1 MCSFVT
7 NLNQINDTNGSNK
20 SLSETAEEFS
30 KFMRK
35 HKCSYDS
42 SYTHVSMG
50 SPKGVYQIGNLSYPE
65 FWNMYSAVYNT
76 HKQYIAEKPGEE
88 TPILVDI
95 DLKVKLNDSND
106 FNELPLYNR
115 NQLRAVVIAYQ
126 QAITDHVNF
135 EGCDDK
141 KIDNAYVCVVL
152 EKKPYIVE
160 TGGVYYKK
168 GGFHLHFPKIF
179 LTKREH
185 ANYIIPKAK
194 LLTSGIFS
202 NIGIEDF
209 IDTGI
214 LNVNW
219 LLYGSSKMSSEP
231 YVATGCFLKDGFE
244 TTLEDGLN
252 DYKVA
257 VFSKENAD
265 DLKCDK
271 IGVELMLPR
280 ILSIFLYNRFDD
292 YYFNIKTYVPSPLLN
307 DIKVFCRTPA
317 KTKEKSIK
325 ENLIEADILLSMIDK
340 SRADNWDTWM
350 KIGWCLHSISEGSYT
365 GFVSWCNFSS
375 TSNKYTESECISKWR
390 NMRDNYFTI
399 ATLKYFA
406 KLDNPELYKQHT
418 QNITKRLFK
427 VAIEGGH
434 NDLAR
439 ILHNEFNNEFV
450 CVSIRGKEWY
460 QFKNH
465 IWHVNEVGTGL
476 RERISDNNSVVLTT
490 LQEIKTSIM
499 KKKTGFTSS
508 NSRAST
514 FGESRRRFRNDT
526 DKEDS
531 DNSDDNSDCED
542 DDEDEDDKKLL
553 TLVKKVMKNC
563 KSSPFKHNV
572 MTEAQEMFYNER
584 FLHLLNKN
592 PYLIAFKNGV
602 YDFQADVFRDG
613 TPEDYLS
620 SCLPINYI
628 DYKTTDHPQIL
639 QIEDFF
645 RKIFPDDS
653 LREYFLYQASQVFV
667 GGNRS
672 KIILFWTGEGN
683 NGKSVTQYLFERM
696 LGPMA
701 VKFSTALITGKK
713 KDLGA
718 AAPELARSG
727 GGVRWAVM
735 DEPNADETILSGTLK
750 ALTGNDSFFARDLFQ
765 KGKETVEITPMFK
778 LHMIC
783 NKLPVIKDADKATWN
798 RIRVV
803 RFESTFLPANECPES
818 IEEQILQ
825 KKFPVDKNFSSDT
838 VPKLLE
844 PLAWFLINWRKINKD
859 TEYVEPDIVKSATES
874 FRQDNDIY
882 KQFEEQS
889 TFYKQNSKVTITNL
903 YTFFKDWMQQEY
915 PHIQVP
921 SRAACRSAFIDMWG
935 PLTKQGWL
943 NRALGTGGEE

>member
-1 MCSFVT
+1 MCPNT
-7 NLNQINDTNGSNK
+7 TDPKESNNVDELAK
-20 SLSETAEEFS
+20 SAALALSA
-30 KFMRK
+30 FMST

-50 SPKGVYQIGNLSYPE
+50 FPKGVYQIGNQTLPE
-65 FWNMYSAVYNT
+65 FWNMYSSVYKT
-76 HKQYIAEKPGEE
+76 HRQYIAEKQGEE
-88 TPILVDI
+88 TPILVDV
-95 DLKVKLNDSND
+95 DLKIKLNDSKD
-106 FNELPLYNR
+106 FDESVLYTEE
-115 NQLRAVVIAYQ
+115 QVRAVVVAYQ
-126 QAITDHVNF
+126 QSITDHVNF
-135 EGCDDK
+135 EGCDETK
-141 KIDNAYVCVVL
+141 KTNAYTCVLL
-152 EKKPYIVE
+152 EKKPYMVE
-160 TGGVYYKK
+160 QGGVYYKK

-194 LLTSGIFS
+194 LLTKGLF
-202 NIGIEDF
+202 NNLGIEDF
-209 IDTGI
+209 IDANV
-214 LNVNW
+214 LSVNW

-231 YVATGCFLKDGFE
+231 YVATKCFLKDGKVA
-244 TTLEDGLN
+244 TLETGLH

-257 VFSKENAD
+257 VFPREDSSA
-265 DLKCDK
+265 LRCDK
-271 IGVELMLPR
+271 DSVDSMLPR
-280 ILSIFLYNRFDD
+280 ILSVFLYNRFDD

-307 DIKVFCRTPA
+307 DIGAFCKQIR
-317 KTKEKSIK
+317 KFNEKSVDEK
-325 ENLIEADILLSMIDK
+325 LQEADALLDMIHE
-340 SRADNWDTWM
+340 SRADSWDTWM
-350 KIGWCLHSISEGSYT
+350 KIGWCLHSISEGSVQ

-375 TSNKYTESECISKWR
+375 RSNKYNESECISAWR
-390 NMRDNYFTI
+390 NMRDNSFSI
-399 ATLKYFA
+399 GTLKYFA
-406 KLDNPELYKQHT
+406 KLDNPEMYKEHT
-418 QNITKRLFK
+418 KNTTEKIFK

-434 NDLAR
+434 NDLAK

-476 RERISDNNSVVLTT
+476 RERISDNNSIILTR
-490 LQEIKTSIM
+490 LQDIKNELM
-499 KKKTGFTSS
+499 KKIYEQK
-508 NSRAST
+508 NNHC
-514 FGESRRRFRNDT
+514 E
-526 DKEDS
+526 EDG
-531 DNSDDNSDCED
+531 DEE
-542 DDEDEDDKKLL
+542 EDEEKDEEEDEKNKKDQYKK
-553 TLVKKVMKNC
+553 TLKQVTKLMSNC
-563 KSSPFKHNV
+563 KSAPFKHNIMV
-572 MTEAQEMFYNER
+572 EAQEMFYNER
-584 FLHLLNKN
+584 FLSLLNKN

-602 YDFQADVFRDG
+602 YDFQADVFREG

-620 SCLPINYI
+620 SCLPINYV
-628 DYKTTDHPQIL
+628 DYKSTDHPQIL

-653 LREYFLYQASQVFV
+653 LREYFLYQASQVFI
-667 GGNRS
+667 GGNRA

-683 NGKSVTQYLFERM
+683 NGKTVTQYLFERM

-701 VKFSTALITGKK
+701 VKFSTSLITGKK
-713 KDLGA
+713 KDLGT

-765 KGKETVEITPMFK
+765 KGKETAEITPMFK

-783 NKLPVIKDADKATWN
+783 NKPPVIKDADKATWN

-803 RFESTFLPANECPES
+803 RFESTFLPANECPDTV
-818 IEEQILQ
+818 EEQIRQ

-844 PLAWFLINWRKINKD
+844 PLAWFLINQQKLCKD
-859 TEYVEPDIVKSATES
+859 VECVEPESVKIATEM

-882 KQFEEQS
+882 KQFEQQS
-889 TFYKQNSKVTITNL
+889 TFYKENSTVTITNL
-903 YTFFKDWMQQEY
+903 YAFFKDWIQQEY
-915 PHIQVP
+915 PHVQVP

-935 PLTKQGWL
+935 PLTKRGWL

>member
-1 MCSFVT
+1 MLSVMT
-7 NLNQINDTNGSNK
+7 NSNK
-20 SLSETAEEFS
+20 INETIKDVSDKSRFVEENS
-30 KFMRK
+30 KLVVSFTNFMSK

-50 SPKGVYQIGNLSYPE
+50 SPKGIYQIGNLSLPQ
-65 FWNMYSAVYNT
+65 FWTIYSTIYKT
-76 HKQYIAEKPGEE
+76 HRQYIAEKQGEE
-88 TPILVDI
+88 TPIMVDV
-95 DLKVKLNDSND
+95 DLKVKLNDSED
-106 FNELPLYNR
+106 FNDSFLYTEDQVR
-115 NQLRAVVIAYQ
+115 SVVMAYQ
-126 QAITDHVNF
+126 EAITDHVNF
-135 EGCDDK
+135 DGCDER
-141 KIDNAYVCVVL
+141 KIDNAYVCVLL

-160 TGGVYYKK
+160 SGGGYYKK

-185 ANYIIPKAK
+185 SNYIIPKAK
-194 LLTSGIFS
+194 TLTKNVFS
-202 NIGIEDF
+202 NLGIEDF
-209 IDTGI
+209 IDTNV

-231 YVATGCFLKDGFE
+231 YIATKCFLRGGKI
-244 TTLEDGLN
+244 TTLENGLN

-257 VFSKENAD
+257 VFPKENAD
-265 DLKCDK
+265 DLLCDK
-271 IGVELMLPR
+271 SNVEFMLPR
-280 ILSIFLYNRFDD
+280 ILSIFLYDRFDD
-292 YYFNIKTYVPSPLLN
+292 YYFNIKTYVPSPLLS
-307 DIKVFCRTPA
+307 DITLFCKPI
-317 KTKEKSIK
+317 KKSEEKSVEEK
-325 ENLIEADILLSMIDK
+325 LIEAELLLDMIHE
-340 SRADNWDTWM
+340 SRSETWDTWM
-350 KIGWCLHSISEGSYT
+350 KIGWCLHSISEGSLE
-365 GFVSWCNFSS
+365 GFVLWCNFSS
-375 TSNKYTESECISKWR
+375 HSNKYNESECISEWSK
-390 NMRDNYFTI
+390 MRDNSFSI
-399 ATLKYFA
+399 GTLKYYA
-406 KLDNPELYKQHT
+406 KLDNPEMYKEHT
-418 QNITKRLFK
+418 NNTTNKFVE

-439 ILHNEFNNEFV
+439 ILHNEYNNEFV

-465 IWHVNEVGTGL
+465 IWYPTEAGTTL
-476 RERISDNNSVVLTT
+476 RERISNNNSVILTQLKNYKNT
-490 LQEIKTSIM
+490 LQKT
-499 KKKTGFTSS
+499 
-508 NSRAST
+508 
-514 FGESRRRFRNDT
+514 
-526 DKEDS
+526 
-531 DNSDDNSDCED
+531 CY
-542 DDEDEDDKKLL
+542 DDEDETQRLLKKITKL
-553 TLVKKVMKNC
+553 MANC
-563 KSSPFKHNV
+563 KSAPFKHNI

-584 FLHLLNKN
+584 FLGLLNKN

-602 YDFQADVFRDG
+602 YDFQAEVFREG

-620 SCLPINYI
+620 TCLPINYV
-628 DYKTTDHPQIL
+628 DYKSSDHPEIL

-645 RKIFPDDS
+645 RKIFPDDA
-653 LREYFLYQASQVFV
+653 LREYFLYQTSQVFV
-667 GGNRS
+667 GGNRG

-701 VKFSTALITGKK
+701 VKFSTSLITGKK
-713 KDLGA
+713 KDLGT

-783 NKLPVIKDADKATWN
+783 NKPPVIKDADKATWN

-803 RFESTFLPANECPES
+803 RFESTFLPVNECPDTL
-818 IEEQILQ
+818 EEQIQQ
-825 KKFPVDKNFSSDT
+825 KRFPVDKNFSSDI

-844 PLAWFLINWRKINKD
+844 PLAWFLINQRKICKD
-859 TEYVEPDIVKSATES
+859 VECVEPESVKIATEM

-882 KQFEEQS
+882 KQFEQQS
-889 TFYKQNSKVTITNL
+889 TYSKQDSKVTITNL
-903 YTFFKDWMQQEY
+903 YNFFKDWMQQEY

-921 SRAACRSAFIDMWG
+921 SRAACRSAFVDIWG

-943 NRALGTGGEE
+943 HRALGTGDDE

>member
-1 MCSFVT
+1 MCSIT
-7 NLNQINDTNGSNK
+7 TDPNQNK
-20 SLSETAEEFS
+20 NADELSFS
-30 KFMRK
+30 AFMSA

-50 SPKGVYQIGNLSYPE
+50 FPKGIYQIGNQTLPQ
-65 FWNMYSAVYNT
+65 FWNMYSSVYKT
-76 HKQYIAEKPGEE
+76 HRQYIAEKQGEE
-88 TPILVDI
+88 TPILVDV
-95 DLKVKLNDSND
+95 DLKIKLSDSKDFDESILYTQEQVK
-106 FNELPLYNR
+106 
-115 NQLRAVVIAYQ
+115 AVVMAYQ
-126 QAITDHVNF
+126 QSITDHVNF
-135 EGCDDK
+135 EGCDETK
-141 KIDNAYVCVVL
+141 QTSAYTCVLL
-152 EKKPYIVE
+152 EKKPYMVE
-160 TGGVYYKK
+160 QGGIYYKK

-194 LLTSGIFS
+194 LLTKGLF
-202 NIGIEDF
+202 NNLGIEDF
-209 IDTGI
+209 IDAGV
-214 LNVNW
+214 LGVNW
-219 LLYGSSKMSSEP
+219 LLYGSSKISSEA
-231 YVATGCFLKDGFE
+231 YTATKCFLKEGE
-244 TTLEDGLN
+244 ATTLENGLN

-257 VFSKENAD
+257 VFHKEEASA
-265 DLKCDK
+265 LKCDNHN
-271 IGVELMLPR
+271 IISMLPR
-280 ILSIFLYNRFDD
+280 ILSVFLYNRFDD

-307 DIKVFCRTPA
+307 DIGVFCKQIR
-317 KTKEKSIK
+317 KFNEKSVEEQLK
-325 ENLIEADILLSMIDK
+325 EADILLDMIHE
-340 SRADNWDTWM
+340 SRADSWDTWM
-350 KIGWCLHSISEGSYT
+350 KIGWCLHSISEGSVQ

-375 TSNKYTESECISKWR
+375 RSNKYNESECISAWQ
-390 NMRDNYFTI
+390 NMRDNSFSI
-399 ATLKYFA
+399 GTLKYFA
-406 KLDNPELYKQHT
+406 KFDNPEMYKEHT
-418 QNITKRLFK
+418 RNYTKKLFK

-434 NDLAR
+434 NDLAK

-465 IWHVNEVGTGL
+465 IWHINEVGTGL
-476 RERISDNNSVVLTT
+476 RERISNNNSVILTH
-490 LQEIKTSIM
+490 LQDIKDETM
-499 KKKTGFTSS
+499 KKIYEQNYEET
-508 NSRAST
+508 
-514 FGESRRRFRNDT
+514 
-526 DKEDS
+526 
-531 DNSDDNSDCED
+531 
-542 DDEDEDDKKLL
+542 DDEETDDEENGDECTKKDKNKKKIKQINKL
-553 TLVKKVMKNC
+553 MSNC
-563 KSSPFKHNV
+563 KSAPFKHNIMV
-572 MTEAQEMFYNER
+572 EAQEMFYNER
-584 FLHLLNKN
+584 FLSLLNKN

-602 YDFQADVFRDG
+602 YDFQADVFREG

-620 SCLPINYI
+620 SCLPINYV

-653 LREYFLYQASQVFV
+653 LREYFLYQASQVFI
-667 GGNRS
+667 GGNRA

-683 NGKSVTQYLFERM
+683 NGKTVTQYLFERM

-713 KDLGA
+713 KDLGT

-765 KGKETVEITPMFK
+765 KGKETVEITPLFK

-783 NKLPVIKDADKATWN
+783 NKPPVIKDADKATWN

-803 RFESTFLPANECPES
+803 RFESTFLPANECPS
-818 IEEQILQ
+818 TVEEQIRQ

-844 PLAWFLINWRKINKD
+844 PLAWFLINQQKLCKD
-859 TEYVEPDIVKSATES
+859 VECVEPESVKIATEM

-889 TFYKQNSKVTITNL
+889 TFYKENSTVTITNL
-903 YTFFKDWMQQEY
+903 YTFFKDWIQQEY
-915 PHIQVP
+915 PHVQVP

-935 PLTKQGWL
+935 PLTKRGWL
-943 NRALGTGGEE
+943 NRAIGTSGED

>member
-1 MCSFVT
+1 MCSNTINSDKMNALIPSVGVT
-7 NLNQINDTNGSNK
+7 SEDVGAISVTTEKDKEISKLAVT
-20 SLSETAEEFS
+20 LSE
-30 KFMRK
+30 FMRT

-50 SPKGVYQIGNLSYPE
+50 SPKGVYQLGNSSLPQ
-65 FWNMYSAVYNT
+65 FWKMYSAV
-76 HKQYIAEKPGEE
+76 HKTYRQYIAEKPGEE
-88 TPILVDI
+88 TPIMVDV
-95 DLKVKLNDSND
+95 DLKVKLNDITE
-106 FNELPLYNR
+106 FNESMLYTEDQVR
-115 NQLRAVVIAYQ
+115 TVVLAYQ
-126 QAITDHVNF
+126 QAITDYVNF

-141 KIDNAYVCVVL
+141 KIDNAYMCVLL

-160 TGGVYYKK
+160 MGGIYYKK

-179 LTKREH
+179 LTRREH
-185 ANYIIPKAK
+185 SNYIIPKAK
-194 LLTSGIFS
+194 TLTVDLFS
-202 NIGIEDF
+202 SLGVDDF
-209 IDTGI
+209 IDSNV
-214 LNVNW
+214 LSVNW

-231 YVATGCFLKDGFE
+231 YVATGCFLKGGKT
-244 TTLEDGLN
+244 TTLENGLH

-257 VFSKENAD
+257 VFPKENVE
-265 DLKCDK
+265 DLQCNKNNIDS
-271 IGVELMLPR
+271 MLPR

-307 DIKVFCRTPA
+307 DINHFCKPI
-317 KTKEKSIK
+317 KGFNEKSVE
-325 ENLIEADILLSMIDK
+325 ENLKEADLLLDMIHD
-340 SRADNWDTWM
+340 SRADSWDTWM
-350 KIGWCLHSISEGSYT
+350 KIGWCLHSISKGSIQ

-375 TSNKYTESECISKWR
+375 RSYKYNESECISIWR
-390 NMRDNYFTI
+390 NMRDNSFSI
-399 ATLKYFA
+399 GTLKYFA
-406 KLDNPELYKQHT
+406 KLDNPEMYKEHT
-418 QNITKRLFK
+418 KNATKKLFK
-427 VAIEGGH
+427 IAIEGGH

-439 ILHNEFNNEFV
+439 ILYNEFNNEFV
-450 CVSIRGKEWY
+450 CTSIKGKEWF
-460 QFKNH
+460 QFKSH

-476 RERISDNNSVVLTT
+476 RERISDNNSVVLTH
-490 LQEIKTSIM
+490 LREIK
-499 KKKTGFTSS
+499 
-508 NSRAST
+508 NSLL
-514 FGESRRRFRNDT
+514 RNKYRNCENT
-526 DKEDS
+526 
-531 DNSDDNSDCED
+531 NDDD
-542 DDEDEDDKKLL
+542 DDEESENESDKNILKKITKL
-553 TLVKKVMKNC
+553 MSNC
-563 KSSPFKHNV
+563 KSAPFKHNI
-572 MTEAQEMFYNER
+572 MTEAQELFYNER
-584 FLHLLNKN
+584 FLCLLNKN

-602 YDFQADVFRDG
+602 YDFQADVFREG

-628 DYKTTDHPQIL
+628 DYKSTDHPQIL

-653 LREYFLYQASQVFV
+653 LREYFLYQTSQVFI
-667 GGNRS
+667 GGNRG

-701 VKFSTALITGKK
+701 VKFSTSLITGKK
-713 KDLGA
+713 KDLGT

-765 KGKETVEITPMFK
+765 KGKGTEEITPMFK

-783 NKLPVIKDADKATWN
+783 NKPPVIKDADKATWN

-803 RFESTFLPANECPES
+803 RFESTFLPANECPVT
-818 IEEQILQ
+818 IEEQIQQ
-825 KKFPVDKNFSSDT
+825 KKFPVDKNFSSDI
-838 VPKLLE
+838 VPTLLE
-844 PLAWFLINWRKINKD
+844 PLAWFLINWRKIYKD
-859 TEYVEPDIVKSATES
+859 KECIEPESVKIATET

-882 KQFEEQS
+882 KQFEQQS
-889 TFYKQNSKVTITNL
+889 TYYKQNSKVSITSL
-903 YTFFKDWMQQEY
+903 YTFFKDWMSQEY

-921 SRAACRSAFIDMWG
+921 SRSACRAAFIDLWG

>member
-1 MCSFVT
+1 MKLKMSSSTT
-7 NLNQINDTNGSNK
+7 NLNKINDNVASPEE
-20 SLSETAEEFS
+20 LSKLAVSFSEFMS
-30 KFMRK
+30 T

-50 SPKGVYQIGNLSYPE
+50 SPKGVYQIGNLTLPQ
-65 FWNMYSAVYNT
+65 FWNMYSAVHKT
-76 HKQYIAEKPGEE
+76 HQQYIAEKPGEE
-88 TPILVDI
+88 TPILVDV

-106 FNELPLYNR
+106 FNESMLYTEDQVR
-115 NQLRAVVIAYQ
+115 SVVLAYQ

-135 EGCDDK
+135 EGCDEK
-141 KIDNAYVCVVL
+141 KIDNSYVCVLL
-152 EKKPYIVE
+152 EKKPYKVE
-160 TGGVYYKK
+160 IGGEYYKK

-185 ANYIIPKAK
+185 SNYIIPKAK
-194 LLTSGIFS
+194 ILTADLFS
-202 NIGIEDF
+202 NLGIEDF
-209 IDTGI
+209 IDACI

-219 LLYGSSKMSSEP
+219 LLYGSSKMSSNP
-231 YVATGCFLKDGFE
+231 YVATKCFLKDGKTE
-244 TTLEDGLN
+244 TLENGLY

-257 VFSKENAD
+257 VFSKENVD
-265 DLKCDK
+265 DLQCNKSN
-271 IGVELMLPR
+271 VESMLPR

-292 YYFNIKTYVPSPLLN
+292 YYFNIKTYVPSPLLS
-307 DIKVFCRTPA
+307 DINFCKP
-317 KTKEKSIK
+317 TKRFNEKSIE
-325 ENLIEADILLSMIDK
+325 ENLHEADLLLDMIHE
-340 SRADNWDTWM
+340 SRAESWDTWM
-350 KIGWCLHSISEGSYT
+350 KIGWCLHSISEGSIQ

-375 TSNKYTESECISKWR
+375 RSNKYTESECMSKWR
-390 NMRDNYFTI
+390 DMRDNSFSI
-399 ATLKYFA
+399 GTLKYFA
-406 KLDNPELYKQHT
+406 KLDNPEMYKDHT
-418 QNITKRLFK
+418 RNTTKKLFK

-476 RERISDNNSVVLTT
+476 RERISDNNSVVLTQ
-490 LQEIKTSIM
+490 LQDIKNSLL
-499 KKKTGFTSS
+499 KKTY
-508 NSRAST
+508 
-514 FGESRRRFRNDT
+514 E
-526 DKEDS
+526 EI
-531 DNSDDNSDCED
+531 D
-542 DDEDEDDKKLL
+542 DDEDEEYDNDNADQKDEHKKILKQVTKL
-553 TLVKKVMKNC
+553 MASC
-563 KSSPFKHNV
+563 KSAPFKHNI
-572 MTEAQEMFYNER
+572 MTESQEMFYNER
-584 FLHLLNKN
+584 FLGLLNKN

-602 YDFQADVFRDG
+602 YDFQADIFREG

-620 SCLPINYI
+620 SCLPINYV
-628 DYKTTDHPQIL
+628 DYKSTDHPQIL

-667 GGNRS
+667 GGNRG

-683 NGKSVTQYLFERM
+683 NGKTVTQYLFERM

-713 KDLGA
+713 KDLGT

-783 NKLPVIKDADKATWN
+783 NKPPVIKDADKATWN

-803 RFESTFLPANECPES
+803 RFESTFLPDNECPDN
-818 IEEQILQ
+818 IEEQIRQ

-844 PLAWFLINWRKINKD
+844 PLAWFLINWRKIYKD
-859 TEYVEPDIVKSATES
+859 VECVEPESVKIATEM

-882 KQFEEQS
+882 KQFEQQC
-889 TFYKQNSKVTITNL
+889 TFYKQNSKVTITSL

-921 SRAACRSAFIDMWG
+921 SRATCRSAFVDMWG
-935 PLTKQGWL
+935 SLTKQGWL
-943 NRALGTGGEE
+943 HRALGTGGED